1 VAKLKSDQPENLIN
15 GIYAHPVN
23 C

>member
-15 GIYAHPVN
+15 GIYAHPVS